1 MVGIRNMRNEAF
13 NSYGKIK
20 YILEFALLY
29 GKPKLIY
36 KDDFSFE
43 IDDNNCVMVDS
54 VLFGE
59 DEYNIGRADNFNY
72 IDDSVDSE
80 KYNYYYNKL
89 LIDDNIQPMKYYK
102 RKIEEILRGLTPSNI
117 RVWKVRRG
125 KPELVED
132 LEIDYQTD
140 DRYDN
145 TIYVDAFEM
154 QFLYRKDGR

>member
-1 MVGIRNMRNEAF
+1 
-13 NSYGKIK
+13 
-20 YILEFALLY
+20 
-29 GKPKLIY
+29 
-36 KDDFSFE
+36 
-43 IDDNNCVMVDS
+43 
-54 VLFGE
+54 
-59 DEYNIGRADNFNY
+59 
-72 IDDSVDSE
+72 
-80 KYNYYYNKL
+80 
-89 LIDDNIQPMKYYK
+89 MKYYK